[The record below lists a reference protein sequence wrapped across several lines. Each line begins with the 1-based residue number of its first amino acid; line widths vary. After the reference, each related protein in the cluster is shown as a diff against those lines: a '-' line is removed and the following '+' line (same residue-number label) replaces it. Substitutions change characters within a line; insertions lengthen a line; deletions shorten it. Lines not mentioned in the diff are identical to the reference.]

1 MYLCFFGIEAKNKKQ
16 KQNKNKQR
24 NKREKTKQKQIED
37 NTNEEI
43 EKHRTK
49 LTQKTYYQ
57 LKQEKRKNTKC
68 LDHKSR
74 IRTHN

>member
-1 MYLCFFGIEAKNKKQ
+1 LKDIKKEILSKTLMCLKDVNPEPKNKKQ

-57 LKQEKRKNTKC
+57 
-68 LDHKSR
+68 
-74 IRTHN
+74 